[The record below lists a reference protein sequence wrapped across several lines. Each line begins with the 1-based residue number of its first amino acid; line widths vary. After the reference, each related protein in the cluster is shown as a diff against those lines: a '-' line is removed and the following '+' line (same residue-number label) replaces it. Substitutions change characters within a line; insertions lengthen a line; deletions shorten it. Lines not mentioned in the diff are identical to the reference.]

1 MWRLRRQEKNQEMST
16 AIERARQRRD
26 EEEKR
31 METER
36 RRGAEEKL
44 KALEERTK
52 KRTDSY
58 KVSMLFNLLFASLQL
73 GCILATEQT
82 NPASKGFKKNY

>member
-1 MWRLRRQEKNQEMST
+1 MWRQKRQEKNQEMST

-31 METER
+31 MESER

-44 KALEERTK
+44 KALDERA
-52 KRTDSY
+52 KRKNDTS
-58 KVSMLFNLLFASLQL
+58 KVNYLIFLR
-73 GCILATEQT
+73 ILVV
-82 NPASKGFKKNY
+82 KVFLMIIFYDHFKKHL

>member
-1 MWRLRRQEKNQEMST
+1 MST

-44 KALEERTK
+44 KALEERTRK
-52 KRTDSY
+52 KTDSS
-58 KVSMLFNLLFASLQL
+58 KVSCWFTKQ
-73 GCILATEQT
+73 
-82 NPASKGFKKNY
+82 

>member
-1 MWRLRRQEKNQEMST
+1 MVHIFQRPPFPAGQQQTPGTPPKKGETEDEMWRQRRQEKNQEMSN

-31 METER
+31 MESER

-52 KRTDSY
+52 RKSESS
-58 KVSMLFNLLFASLQL
+58 KVNIF
-73 GCILATEQT
+73 
-82 NPASKGFKKNY
+82 